1 MNKSELFKAAHKLA
15 KSVIKAGDNYRVTFG
30 AALKMILSES
40 VKATFIV
47 EYNDSWNGFCKQ
59 EIEAT
64 SHKEAMQIFESKNR
78 RKCFSVSKKS
88 TEVVEEV
95 EDAEDILFQMDSR
108 GVDSIKFKTNR
119 GITTISRV
127 KVEAYIK
134 YKNENMAIS
143 RLRLTR

>member
-1 MNKSELFKAAHKLA
+1 MLDNVAQLRHNTIIGSGNRQLLNNCEADTMNKSELFKAAHTLA

-78 RKCFSVSKKS
+78 RKCFSVSK
-88 TEVVEEV
+88 
-95 EDAEDILFQMDSR
+95 
-108 GVDSIKFKTNR
+108 N
-119 GITTISRV
+119 
-127 KVEAYIK
+127 YWWW
-134 YKNENMAIS
+134 
-143 RLRLTR
+143 